1 MEEAGSSAS
10 TKRRYPY
17 MSKKRTIL
25 AGVVLLL
32 ALAGAA
38 VFGLTRANATGG
50 HQVMDALRATQPF
63 HDLSVAQ
70 NAGYKAVVT
79 DINGKTCIAQAGAGG
94 MGVHYLNPAYL
105 DDSVNPRTPEALV
118 YAPVAGGNLKLV
130 ALEYIVFQSV
140 WDANHSSPPKLFG
153 RQFNSTPA
161 PNRFGIPAF
170 YSLHLWIWYP
180 NSSGMFEPWNP
191 QVVCPS

>member
-1 MEEAGSSAS
+1 
-10 TKRRYPY
+10 

-50 HQVMDALRATQPF
+50 HQVMDALRATEPF
-63 HDLSVAQ
+63 HDLSRAQ
-70 NAGYKAVVT
+70 SAGYKAIVADVT
-79 DINGKTCIAQAGAGG
+79 GKTCIAQAGAGG
-94 MGVHYLNPAYL
+94 MGVHYLNPAL
-105 DDSVNPRTPEALV
+105 LNGSVEPTMPQALV

-140 WDANHSSPPKLFG
+140 WDAHHSSRPSLFG
-153 RQFNSTPA
+153 RQFNFTPA

-170 YSLHLWIWYP
+170 YSLHLWIWFSNP
-180 NSSGMFEPWNP
+180 SGMFEPWNP